1 MGGKQRRTSPQQ
13 ETKWDLLTLANRPR
27 IGSTAHL
34 TFAGRPDGRHVAYR
48 MNETRLAD
56 ESAVDVLSQNGSD
69 RLTLVTRGPFDALRE
84 PSKSTVAVQ

>member
-1 MGGKQRRTSPQQ
+1 
-13 ETKWDLLTLANRPR
+13 
-27 IGSTAHL
+27 
-34 TFAGRPDGRHVAYR
+34 

-56 ESAVDVLSQNGSD
+56 ESAVDVLSQNGPD